1 MKSSRNIK
9 TMNVVSRNVH
19 VFDKIFT
26 QINPIKIFAGQCTP
40 SNQFKGNN
48 LNYLD
53 LIQRLFDPNPKTRID
68 LSCVKKHPWYLG
80 EAPSKHEYKK

>member
-1 MKSSRNIK
+1 MKAEPFKSSNHK
-9 TMNVVSRNVH
+9 
-19 VFDKIFT
+19 DKHYSVLAEGNFQT
-26 QINPIKIFAGQCTP
+26 FWKIFAGQCTP
-40 SNQFKGNN
+40 SNQFKGSD

-68 LSCVKKHPWYLG
+68 ISSLKKHPWYLG